1 MRFRIG
7 FVSVALVIAAFV
19 AGAVPAGAG
28 AACSSKSTPGGEWR
42 SYGHDAANTR
52 TQPAETA
59 LSATAASRLTAAW
72 VFSTAREGDVSG
84 AINSTPIVAN
94 GCVFVGSGAGVVYA
108 LDQATGAVQWKRSL
122 DAGQPGLGG
131 AIVGAPAVA
140 NRKVFVLVNETGGP
154 YAVALDEGSGSV
166 VWRSAPVTTYP
177 GSYTNASSALYR
189 SLLFAGFSA
198 PEGDSH
204 GQGGWALI
212 DTATGAIRDVTT
224 TIPPADQ
231 ARGFAGGG
239 IWSTPAFDLRNGY
252 AYVGA
257 GNPFSK
263 TQEDPYTNSILKIDV
278 SSSRA
283 TFGQVVAHYK
293 GNPDQYTN
301 TLETLSQTPICR
313 ATDINGVPYPLDDP
327 ACGQLDLDFG
337 ASPNLFSDSVGQPL
351 VGDLQKSGVY
361 HAARADTMA
370 GRWSTLV
377 GLSCAVCNAASAAYD
392 GTTVYGSA
400 APGSTEYALDPTTGA
415 ARWQAAIG
423 DGIHYQSTSA
433 AAGVVYT
440 VDGAGFLDGW
450 DAASG
455 HTVLRHQLAEDTG
468 TQMSGVTSS
477 GVAIADHT
485 VFVTAGGSSG
495 TGTAGYVVA
504 YR

>member
-1 MRFRIG
+1 VG
-7 FVSVALVIAAFV
+7 VTAAIAALAFC
-19 AGAVPAGAG
+19 AAPAAAT
-28 AACSSKSTPGGEWR
+28 AACSSTSTPGGEWR

-52 TQPAETA
+52 TQHAETV

-72 VFSTAREGDVSG
+72 VFSTASQGDVSG

-94 GCVFVGSGAGVVYA
+94 GCVFVGSGGGVVYA
-108 LDQATGAVQWKRSL
+108 LDQVTGAVQWKRSL
-122 DAGQPGLGG
+122 DAPQPGLGG

-140 NRKVFVLVNETGGP
+140 NREVFVLVNQTGGP
-154 YAVALDEGSGSV
+154 YAVALDEGTGSIL
-166 VWRSAPVTTYP
+166 WRTAPVTTEA
-177 GSYTNASSALYR
+177 GSYTNAASALFKG
-189 SLLFAGFSA
+189 LLFMGFSA
-198 PEGDSH
+198 PEGDSA

-212 DTATGAIRDVTT
+212 DASTGAIRKVTT
-224 TIPPADQ
+224 TIPPGDQ

-239 IWSTPAFDLRNGY
+239 IWSTPAFEIRKGY

-263 TQEDPYTNSILKIDV
+263 TQEHPFTDSILKIDV
-278 SSSRA
+278 NSSRT

-293 GNPDQYTN
+293 GNPDQYTH

-313 ATDINGVPYPLDDP
+313 ATDTNGVPYPLDDP

-337 ASPNLFSDSVGQPL
+337 ASPNLFTDTAGTPL

-361 HAARADTMA
+361 HAARSDTMA

-377 GLSCAVCNAASAAYD
+377 GLSCAACNAASSAYD
-392 GTTVYGSA
+392 GNAVYGSA
-400 APGSTEYALDPTTGA
+400 TPGSTQYALDPTTGA
-415 ARWQAAIG
+415 ARWQAPIG
-423 DGIHYQSTSA
+423 DGVHYQSTSV

-440 VDGAGFLDGW
+440 IDGAGFLDGW
-450 DAASG
+450 NAASG
-455 HTVLRHQLAEDTG
+455 APILRHQLAADTG
-468 TQMSGVTSS
+468 TQMTGVTSS
-477 GVAIADHT
+477 GVAIAAHT
-485 VFVTAGGSSG
+485 VFVTAGGSSR